1 MATIQDLVQKPS
13 ATMDSWGFP
22 QQQARLKVIQLI
34 AHAEITLDQAVK
46 IVKECRLRH
55 LRCGE
60 RTALHVITRMDYTK
74 SLGNIAKA
82 VFIDDAEL
90 YQQNDSKDRSCLH
103 LAAELGSEK
112 WIDFFL
118 KRKVKKDLKTA
129 AGDTP
134 LHSACKGPAITE
146 IIISKFSNLCD
157 APNKRLQTPLHF
169 LASNTQIKNKKT
181 HIQCVNRLKYDESA
195 PIARDSENRTPLHMA
210 VISGRHYLLDI
221 LNTKD
226 VDYLELAKLAK
237 EPKTIKWCL
246 EKYNPGQTLFNIALE
261 NGMDAQATALYN
273 GETMPEKTLIEAVD
287 KGMKALTLAFLNA
300 QAYSVNAYHG
310 AARHGWCDVLKR
322 LEAIRWQQ
330 MPWYERIA
338 ENACWAFGRSPC
350 WDVPVNG
357 KRPLDLATDE
367 PTRDYLK
374 SLGCKDDL
382 GDGWH
387 MVNSDNADE
396 GWEQI

>member
-46 IVKECRLRH
+46 IVDKCELTYMQNEI
-55 LRCGE
+55 G
-60 RTALHVITRMDYTK
+60 TALHVITRMVYTE
-74 SLGNIAKA
+74 SLSNIAKA
-82 VFIDDAEL
+82 IFLQNALL
-90 YQQNDSKDRSCLH
+90 YDQNDSKDRSCLH
-103 LAAELGSEK
+103 LAAELGSEQ

-118 KRKVKKDLKTA
+118 ERKIKRDLTTA

-134 LHSACKGPAITE
+134 LHWACKGSAITE
-146 IIISKFSNLCD
+146 LIIGKFSDLCNVR
-157 APNKRLQTPLHF
+157 NKHLQTPLHF
-169 LASNTQIKNKKT
+169 LAGNTQIKNENI
-181 HIQCVNRLKYDESA
+181 HIQCVKRLINGTPLIS
-195 PIARDSENRTPLHMA
+195 RDSEDRTPLHMA
-210 VISGRHYLLDI
+210 VISGRHYLLDL
-221 LNTKD
+221 LNTKA
-226 VDYLELAKLAK
+226 VDYLELAQLAK
-237 EPKTIKWCL
+237 EPKTIQWCL
-246 EKYNPGQTLFNIALE
+246 EKHNPNQTPFNIALE
-261 NGMDAQATALYN
+261 KGMDVQAMALYN
-273 GETMPEKTLIEAVD
+273 GKTMSEQTLIEAVD
-287 KGMKALTLAFLNA
+287 KGMKALTLALLNA

-367 PTRDYLK
+367 LTRDYLK